1 MTPED
6 KLRLEELGRFGIS
19 IADREWI
26 LALINRQDAE
36 IEQLKIE
43 LTMGP
48 GWMKTFAS
56 RFLAILH
63 NETRRQGNR
72 LWAFHRLPQVK
83 SHHGFIDVDTQAGHG
98 TTFHVYLPVAR

>member
-36 IEQLKIE
+36 IEQLKTE
-43 LTMGP
+43 LTMGIYRGEKDTP
-48 GWMKTFAS
+48 SIEELSAALPKIRG
-56 RFLAILH
+56 
-63 NETRRQGNR
+63 QGG
-72 LWAFHRLPQVK
+72 K
-83 SHHGFIDVDTQAGHG
+83 
-98 TTFHVYLPVAR
+98 VA

>member
-36 IEQLKIE
+36 IEQLKTE
-43 LTMGP
+43 LTMGIYR
-48 GWMKTFAS
+48 GE
-56 RFLAILH
+56 
-63 NETRRQGNR
+63 N
-72 LWAFHRLPQVK
+72 
-83 SHHGFIDVDTQAGHG
+83 DTQSIEELSAA
-98 TTFHVYLPVAR
+98 LPD

>member
-36 IEQLKIE
+36 IEQLKTE
-43 LTMGP
+43 LTMGIYR
-48 GWMKTFAS
+48 GEK
-56 RFLAILH
+56 
-63 NETRRQGNR
+63 
-72 LWAFHRLPQVK
+72 
-83 SHHGFIDVDTQAGHG
+83 DTQSIEELSTA
-98 TTFHVYLPVAR
+98 LPKIRGQGGKVA

>member
-36 IEQLKIE
+36 IEQLKTE
-43 LTMGP
+43 LTMGIYR
-48 GWMKTFAS
+48 GEK
-56 RFLAILH
+56 
-63 NETRRQGNR
+63 
-72 LWAFHRLPQVK
+72 
-83 SHHGFIDVDTQAGHG
+83 DTQSIEELSAA
-98 TTFHVYLPVAR
+98 LPKD